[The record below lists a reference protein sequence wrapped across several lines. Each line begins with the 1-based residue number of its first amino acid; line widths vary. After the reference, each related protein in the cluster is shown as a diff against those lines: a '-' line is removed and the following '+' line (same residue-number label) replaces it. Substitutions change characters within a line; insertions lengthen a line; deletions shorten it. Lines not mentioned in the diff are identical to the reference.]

1 MKALGA
7 RYRAA
12 YSTLPPGV
20 QLIGLQVWLPVLF
33 VILFCFCYV
42 FAFHAPSPHN
52 VPVAVVGSSQAA
64 ADFASTLESDS
75 NGMFAVTLEPSLEA
89 AQTDVRSGDVAA
101 AYVPAAAV
109 PDDPGA
115 PTAEVIVASAAQ
127 YQLSVLA
134 TQYFTPVAAA
144 EGATL
149 SVQDL
154 APLPPRDSFG
164 TGLFYLTLVSL
175 IGGYMIA
182 MFVGLMGG
190 PLKHRQ
196 RIGIIAGFSLLLPL
210 ISTLL
215 VRFVIG
221 VVDQNF
227 FAIWMIGA
235 GTAFAVGLVVNG
247 LSYFTGRFV
256 TGLALGLFVFINIPA
271 SGGAFPPEFMPQPFE
286 FLHPYVSATGTI
298 DLLRET
304 VYGVGP
310 GLAAGWQ
317 ILAGYAIVG
326 AILTAIGKPYAER
339 RAARRAE
346 KGMPISMLA
355 SAQAAA
361 AALAVAA
368 TPSSAG
374 SDARNEGP
382 GSEVDAGEAETD
394 DVETDTHSISAAVG
408 SGV

>member
-1 MKALGA
+1 MSALST

-12 YSTLPPGV
+12 FSTLPPGV
-20 QLIGLQVWLPVLF
+20 QLIGLQVWLPIVF

-64 ADFASTLESDS
+64 ADFASGLETSS
-75 NGMFAVTLEPSLEA
+75 KGVLAVTLEPSLES
-89 AQTDVRSGDVAA
+89 AQSDVRSGEIAA
-101 AYVPAAAV
+101 AYVPGI
-109 PDDPGA
+109 PK
-115 PTAEVIVASAAQ
+115 AELVVASAAQ
-127 YQLSVLA
+127 YQLAILS
-134 TQYFTPVAAA
+134 TQYFTPIAAA
-144 EGATL
+144 QGATL

-175 IGGYMIA
+175 IGGYMVA

-190 PLKHRQ
+190 PLTHRV
-196 RIGIIAGFSLLLPL
+196 RVGLIAGFSLLLPL
-210 ISTLL
+210 ISTVL

-221 VVDQNF
+221 VVDQDF

-235 GTAFAVGLVVNG
+235 GTAFSVGLVVNG

-256 TGLALGLFVFINIPA
+256 TALALGLFVFINIPA

-286 FLHPYVSATGTI
+286 FLHPFVSATGTI

-310 GLAAGWQ
+310 GVAAGWQ
-317 ILAGYAIVG
+317 ILTGYAIVG
-326 AILTAIGKPYAER
+326 AVLTAIGKPHATR
-339 RAARRAE
+339 RAARRAA
-346 KGMPISMLA
+346 KGAPISMLA

-361 AALAVAA
+361 AALTAA
-368 TPSSAG
+368 PAL
-374 SDARNEGP
+374 APALIAAQRNEAP
-382 GSEVDAGEAETD
+382 RL
-394 DVETDTHSISAAVG
+394 DVSSGDIEIDQVNTDTNSISAVVG